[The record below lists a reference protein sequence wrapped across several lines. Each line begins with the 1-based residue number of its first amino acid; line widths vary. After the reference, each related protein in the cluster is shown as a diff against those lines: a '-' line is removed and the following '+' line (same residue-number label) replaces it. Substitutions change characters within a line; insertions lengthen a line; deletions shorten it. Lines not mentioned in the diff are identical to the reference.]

1 MFLPNLP
8 SFKVLHHH
16 KPGGLGFAGP
26 SEKNQQE
33 GLEWAVCDQ
42 SVNLGITGLGSD
54 HGGWA
59 IRSKPEIDDF
69 QQSDKSTHNPRVLH
83 VHSLGD
89 TSPTSSTAEA
99 AAATTPPLEQQP
111 SDHNLGLPEFFRQQP
126 PHEQSPSPVLA
137 REVWDH
143 LFRGEVGIWSSF
155 HHI

>member
-89 TSPTSSTAEA
+89 SKHHHLQHL
-99 AAATTPPLEQQP
+99 PPVQQQKQQ
-111 SDHNLGLPEFFRQQP
+111 QQP
-126 PHEQSPSPVLA
+126 PHLWNNNP
-137 REVWDH
+137 R
-143 LFRGEVGIWSSF
+143 IT
-155 HHI
+155 I